1 MDKNCYVCQ
10 KDILKK
16 YICKDCYFEILREN
30 QQLKEKLKSHNNET
44 LCDIKENRMSKEILD
59 AIKRLC
65 EIVINNPSIDS
76 ELDSLALHI
85 SHHPDVI
92 NPTSHNNG

>member
-1 MDKNCYVCQ
+1 
-10 KDILKK
+10 
-16 YICKDCYFEILREN
+16 
-30 QQLKEKLKSHNNET
+30 
-44 LCDIKENRMSKEILD
+44 MSKEILD

-92 NPTSHNNG
+92 NPTSHNKGYSAALQEIIDTGLCNLPDVRCDKDMFDIAWKCLNPDKPGCV